1 MMVIKEQVLEKLKA
15 VDDPELHVSIVDL
28 GLIYNINITGK
39 NDVEIL
45 MTLTTPGCPLTA
57 YFADLI
63 TNKIKELPEVR
74 NVEIKLTFDPP
85 WDPSKIQS
93 EELRMELGLT

>member
-1 MMVIKEQVLEKLKA
+1 M
-15 VDDPELHVSIVDL
+15 SIVEL
-28 GLIYNINITGK
+28 GLIYNINITPK
-39 NDVEIL
+39 NDIEVL

-63 TNKIKELPEVR
+63 TTKIKELPEVR

-93 EELRMELGLT
+93 EELKMELGLV